1 MHRFLAACR
10 RLPVDRT
17 PVWMM
22 RQAGRYLPQYRAVRS
37 KTTFLGLCK
46 TPDLAA
52 EVTIQPIDEFGMDA
66 AILFSDI
73 LIPLEAMGLPLEFN
87 EDGPHLPKPV
97 RVPADIERLGI
108 PDPESTMPFV
118 MEAVRQI
125 RAGLAERVPLI
136 GFSGAPFTL
145 ASYAVEGGGS
155 KNYTH
160 LKRLLFGSPAE
171 AHKLLDKVARTTSL
185 YLRAQVAA
193 GAQAVQIFDT
203 WAGILSPRD
212 FEEFALR
219 YVKQIIAELRA
230 SPEWQ
235 GADGGPPIIYYPAN
249 GVSPYLEQVA
259 GAGADVIGI
268 DWRMDLDLARKRLGP
283 NLAVQGN
290 LDPTALFLP
299 KEKIAERVRAI
310 LEQGG
315 GGTGHVF
322 NLGHGVLPE
331 TDPEHVR
338 AMVSA
343 VQQSHAK

>member
-22 RQAGRYLPQYRAVRS
+22 RQAGRYLPAYRAVRS

-46 TPDLAA
+46 TPDLAT
-52 EVTIQPIDEFGMDA
+52 EVTLQPIDEFGMDA

-87 EDGPHLPKPV
+87 EDGPHLPRPV
-97 RVPADIERLGI
+97 RAMADIERLGI
-108 PDPESTMPFV
+108 PDPEATMPFV
-118 MEAVRQI
+118 MEAVRKI
-125 RAGLAERVPLI
+125 KAGLAGRVPLI

-160 LKRLLFGSPAE
+160 LKGLIFRSPAA
-171 AHKLLDKVARTTSL
+171 AHLLLERVARTCAL
-185 YLRAQVAA
+185 YLRAQAAA
-193 GAQAVQIFDT
+193 GAEAVQIFDT

-219 YVKQIIAELRA
+219 YVKSMISELRE
-230 SPEWQ
+230 SPEWKVP
-235 GADGGPPIIYYPAN
+235 GGGPPIIYYPAN

-259 GAGADVIGI
+259 SAGADVVGI
-268 DWRMDLDLARKRLGP
+268 DWRIDLDVARKRLGSGV
-283 NLAVQGN
+283 AVQGN

-299 KEKIAERVRAI
+299 KDKIAERVRTV
-310 LEQGG
+310 LEQG

-338 AMVSA
+338 AMVAA
-343 VQQSHAK
+343 VQQSHAAR

>member
-37 KTTFLGLCK
+37 QTTFLGLCK
-46 TPDLAA
+46 TPDLAT
-52 EVTIQPIDEFGMDA
+52 EVTLQPIDEFGMDA

-87 EDGPHLPKPV
+87 EDGPHLPRPV
-97 RVPADIERLGI
+97 RVPADVERLGI
-108 PDPESTMPFV
+108 PDPEATMPFV
-118 MEAVRQI
+118 TEAVRRI
-125 RAGLAERVPLI
+125 KKGLDGRVPLI
-136 GFSGAPFTL
+136 GFAGAPFTL

-160 LKRLLFGSPAE
+160 LKGLLFRQPVV
-171 AHKLLDKVARTTSL
+171 AHALLDKVARTVAV
-185 YLRAQVAA
+185 YLRAQAAA
-193 GAQAVQIFDT
+193 GADAVQIFDT
-203 WAGILSPRD
+203 WAGALAPRD

-219 YVKQIIAELRA
+219 YVKFIIDELRA
-230 SPEWQ
+230 SPEWRVP
-235 GADGGPPIIYYPAN
+235 GGGPPIIYYPAN
-249 GVSPYLEQVA
+249 GVAPYLEKVA
-259 GAGADVIGI
+259 TAGADVVGI
-268 DWRMDLDLARKRLGP
+268 DWRIDLDVARQRLGP
-283 NLAVQGN
+283 NVAVQGN

-299 KEKIAERVRAI
+299 KERIAERVRDVLA
-310 LEQGG
+310 QAGPV
-315 GGTGHVF
+315 GHVF

-338 AMVSA
+338 AMVAA
-343 VQQSHAK
+343 VQQSAAR

>member
-1 MHRFLAACR
+1 
-10 RLPVDRT
+10 
-17 PVWMM
+17 MM
-22 RQAGRYLPQYRAVRS
+22 RQAGRYLPAYRAVRS

-46 TPDLAA
+46 TPELAT
-52 EVTIQPIDEFGMDA
+52 EVTLQPIDEFGMDA

-73 LIPLEAMGLPLEFN
+73 LIPLEAMGLALEFD
-87 EDGPHLPKPV
+87 ESGPHLPKPV
-97 RVPADIERLGI
+97 RAPADIERLGI

-125 RAGLAERVPLI
+125 RAGLADRVPLI

-160 LKRLLFGSPAE
+160 LKKLLFGAPAD
-171 AHKLLDKVARTTSL
+171 AHRLLDQVARTTSL

-203 WAGILSPRD
+203 WAGILSQRD
-212 FEEFALR
+212 FAEFALGP
-219 YVKQIIAELRA
+219 VKSIIAELRA
-230 SPEWQ
+230 SPEWKN
-235 GADGGPPIIYYPAN
+235 APDGGPPIIYYPAN

-259 GAGADVIGI
+259 TAGADVIGI

-299 KEKIAERVRAI
+299 KEEIAARVRTI

>member
-22 RQAGRYLPQYRAVRS
+22 RQAGRYLPQYRAVRA

-46 TPDLAA
+46 TPALAT
-52 EVTIQPIDEFGMDA
+52 EVTLQPIDEFGMDA

-87 EDGPHLPKPV
+87 EDGPHLPRPV
-97 RVPADIERLGI
+97 RVAADVERLGI
-108 PDPESTMPFV
+108 PDPEATMPFV

-125 RAGLAERVPLI
+125 KAGLAGRVPLI

-160 LKRLLFGSPAE
+160 LKGLIFRAPE
-171 AHKLLDKVARTTSL
+171 IAHLLLDKVARTTAL

-193 GAQAVQIFDT
+193 GAEAVQIFDT

-212 FEEFALR
+212 FDEFALAP
-219 YVKQIIAELRA
+219 VKTIIAELRA
-230 SPEWQ
+230 SAEWKDA
-235 GADGGPPIIYYPAN
+235 GSPPIIYYPAN
-249 GVSPYLEQVA
+249 GVSPYLERVA
-259 GAGADVIGI
+259 TAGADVIGI
-268 DWRMDLDLARKRLGP
+268 DWRIDLDVARRRLGP
-283 NLAVQGN
+283 DVAVQGN

-299 KEKIAERVRAI
+299 KDQIAERVRAI
-310 LEQGG
+310 LAQGG
-315 GGTGHVF
+315 AGTGHVF

-338 AMVSA
+338 AMVAA
-343 VQQSHAK
+343 VQQSHAR

>member
-1 MHRFLAACR
+1 
-10 RLPVDRT
+10 
-17 PVWMM
+17 MM
-22 RQAGRYLPQYRAVRS
+22 RQAGRYLPAYRAVRS

-46 TPDLAA
+46 TPELAA
-52 EVTIQPIDEFGMDA
+52 EVTLQPIDEFGMDA

-73 LIPLEAMGLPLEFN
+73 LIPLEAMGLALEFN
-87 EDGPHLPKPV
+87 EDGPHLPGPV
-97 RVPADIERLGI
+97 RAPADIERLGI

-125 RAGLAERVPLI
+125 QSGLAGRVPLI

-160 LKRLLFGSPAE
+160 LKGLLFRSPE
-171 AHKLLDKVARTTSL
+171 LAHKLLEKVARTTSV

-203 WAGILSPRD
+203 WAGILSQRD

-219 YVKQIIAELRA
+219 HVKTIIAELRE
-230 SPEWQ
+230 SPEWKK
-235 GADGGPPIIYYPAN
+235 APDGGPPIIYYPAN
-249 GVSPYLEQVA
+249 GVSPYLELVA
-259 GAGADVIGI
+259 TAGADVIGI

-283 NLAVQGN
+283 DLAVQGN

-299 KEKIAERVRAI
+299 KEKIAERVRVI

-343 VQQSHAK
+343 VQQSRAR

>member
-1 MHRFLAACR
+1 
-10 RLPVDRT
+10 
-17 PVWMM
+17 MM
-22 RQAGRYLPQYRAVRS
+22 RQAGRYLPAYRAVRS

-46 TPDLAA
+46 TPELAT
-52 EVTIQPIDEFGMDA
+52 EVTLQPIDEFGMDA

-97 RVPADIERLGI
+97 RAPADIERLGI

-160 LKRLLFGSPAE
+160 LKGLLFRSPAE
-171 AHKLLDKVARTTSL
+171 AHRLLDKVARTTSL

-203 WAGILSPRD
+203 WAGILSQRD
-212 FEEFALR
+212 FEEFALAP
-219 YVKQIIAELRA
+219 VKSIIAELRA

-235 GADGGPPIIYYPAN
+235 NAPEGGPPIIYYPAN

-259 GAGADVIGI
+259 TAGADVIGI
-268 DWRMDLDLARKRLGP
+268 DWRMDLDLARRRLGP

-343 VQQSHAK
+343 VQQSSAK